1 MAYMPSPW
9 QKSMHARAEPRKWIW
24 VGRRGGKGRAVL
36 HEALSVINTA
46 SFSPFIHDGL
56 DMTDSLTPQI
66 HVWCVAPNYGQAQ
79 QVWNEM
85 KAFIPAHMVKP
96 PQNLRGNRSSTG
108 WNEASM
114 NVWLDLP
121 LIDGAGNTRSR
132 TQVFWEIKSA
142 DNFEM
147 LQTVGLDFLWMTES
161 QDIKQGAWDKVR
173 PILSSPGRLGRACIE
188 GIPPLNRAHW
198 FSRGY
203 NDAIRRPTTMDTA
216 ITATTF
222 DNIYLTED
230 QKDDIRNEKRKTT
243 EAMWNRMYMAIQPD
257 SGGAFFSASAID
269 AAKISNELTYPE
281 PAHKY
286 IAGLDLGKQTDP
298 TVLIIKDRETRES
311 VFAIEMLHRDWG
323 VQKSTIAFETERWGC
338 ERIMMDSTGMGGDVL
353 FDEFLD
359 MGLPVEAFKFTNPS
373 KHQLFLELAVALEQR
388 TTSFPASWENLIE
401 QMEGFEVT
409 SQCTMFRY
417 RQVNTGHDDWRYA
430 EALALRACDP
440 AREVQEARLRVHGKA
455 GAVGINGNKKKQSA
469 MMRQV
474 SDWRQDSVLNERQPP
489 PDIVINGDPVVMGQ
503 SIEEYR

>member
-36 HEALSVINTA
+36 HEALPVINTA

-161 QDIKQGAWDKVR
+161 QDIKQGAWDKGR

-311 VFAIEMLHRDWG
+311 VFAIEMLHRDWV

-409 SQCTMFRY
+409 SQGTMFRY
-417 RQVNTGHDDWRYA
+417 RQVNNGHDDWLDA